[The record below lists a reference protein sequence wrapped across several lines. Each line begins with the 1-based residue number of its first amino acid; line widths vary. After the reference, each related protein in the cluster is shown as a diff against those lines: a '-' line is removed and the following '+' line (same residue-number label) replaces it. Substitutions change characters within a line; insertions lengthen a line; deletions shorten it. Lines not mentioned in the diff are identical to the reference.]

1 MLKKKKKACET
12 QWTLTLYPVYFL
24 RSKLDFKD
32 HILSSKPAA
41 LKSFHPWMPF
51 VGGKVPGIQAIS
63 SH

>member
-1 MLKKKKKACET
+1 MDLD
-12 QWTLTLYPVYFL
+12 PVYFL
-24 RSKLDFKD
+24 RSKLEDFKD
-32 HILSSKPAA
+32 HILSSKLAV